1 MPAMSCG
8 TVSQS
13 FVSAIGDPEFK
24 ARPFNISPSILLNS
38 KDQKEK
44 AKCREWLIK
53 TKRKSNARL
62 GFIKH
67 KKYYKLNKKLDINRK
82 YILIQT
88 ILILNMNL

>member
-1 MPAMSCG
+1 MSCG

-44 AKCREWLIK
+44 AKCREWLTK
-53 TKRKSNARL
+53 TKRKLSLRTLTNTYL
-62 GFIKH
+62 PT
-67 KKYYKLNKKLDINRK
+67 YLPTLRK
-82 YILIQT
+82 NT
-88 ILILNMNL
+88 FKMRWR